1 MSDRDSLLDTLHQ
14 LLLDAPEG
22 LGEYALLKALRE
34 RRFEPLPEGP
44 LSDPLILFRCH
55 FLLFNALYRL
65 RDRLNGEGLAQLE
78 IQPLCIRLLPW
89 RAGQQALAEDD
100 PLRAYY
106 LDESQLGTSAKE
118 VEDLLASFWVRQAA
132 PGDRARALALLK
144 LEDDGELSRRRIR
157 DRYRRLAAE
166 HHPDRGGDA
175 RRMVELNEAMEILER
190 YYR

>member
-34 RRFEPLPEGP
+34 RRVEPLPEGP

-65 RDRLNGEGLAQLE
+65 RDRLNGGGLAQLQ

-89 RAGQQALAEDD
+89 QAGQQALAEDD
-100 PLRAYY
+100 ALRAYY
-106 LDESQLGTSAKE
+106 LDESQLGTSAEE

-132 PGDRARALALLK
+132 PSDRARALALLK